1 VLNVRIENC
10 LLRVI
15 IEILVKC
22 SVFITV
28 LNPSVMSIN
37 SVICYNTI
45 FPPLSR
51 LADWSHSFRFHH
63 QIPVFISLLPLCA
76 MCLANLTRLSFI
88 ILRVS
93 NYLQIQTAIQAME
106 TA

>member
-1 VLNVRIENC
+1 MLNVRKENC

-15 IEILVKC
+15 LEILVKC

-28 LNPSVMSIN
+28 LIPSVMATN

-51 LADWSHSFRFHH
+51 LADWSHYFRFHH
-63 QIPVFISLLPLCA
+63 QIPVFISLLPVCA
-76 MCLANLTRLSFI
+76 MCLANLTRLNFI

-93 NYLQIQTAIQAME
+93 NYLQIQTTTPARK